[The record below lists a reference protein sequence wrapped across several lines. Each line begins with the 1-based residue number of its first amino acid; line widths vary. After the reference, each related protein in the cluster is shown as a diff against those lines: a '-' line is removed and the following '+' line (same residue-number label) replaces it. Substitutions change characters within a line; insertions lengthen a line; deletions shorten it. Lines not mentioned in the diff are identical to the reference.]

1 MDILRTTAEQKNHF
15 FFALLLKMAY
25 NYNMDVSTINP
36 FLSAC
41 EEAFQTMF
49 NINPQHKDPYLL
61 NPGSTHMWEVS
72 GLVKVSGDESG
83 VVVFRLHKR
92 LAEKMLELSGITIE
106 SPDEMEPMEKDL
118 VSEFTNIITG
128 NAVSAMQN
136 KSIFVSAP
144 VIRAGENHPIPWPA
158 KTRIIGVPFYTKQGI
173 FEVDLS
179 FLGM

>member
-1 MDILRTTAEQKNHF
+1 
-15 FFALLLKMAY
+15 
-25 NYNMDVSTINP
+25 MDVSTINP

-61 NPGSTHMWEVS
+61 NPGTTHMWEVS
-72 GLVKVSGDESG
+72 GLVKVSGDETG
-83 VVVFRLHKR
+83 IVVFRLQKR
-92 LAEKMLELSGITIE
+92 LAEKLLELSGITLE
-106 SPDEMEPMEKDL
+106 SPEDLEPMEKDF

-128 NAVSAMQN
+128 NAVSAMQQ
-136 KSIFVSAP
+136 KTIIVSSP
-144 VIRAGENHPIPWPA
+144 LIRVGENHPIPWPA